1 MMPPQNIFI
10 LTPEN
15 IAMALLKGGFSLE
28 DTVKVIDKVNFD
40 KSKWDGSR
48 IIN

>member
-1 MMPPQNIFI
+1 MQAAKITK

-15 IAMALLKGGFSLE
+15 IAMALLKGGLSFD
-28 DTVKVIDKVNFD
+28 DTVKVIDKIKFD
-40 KSKWDGSR
+40 KSNWDGSR